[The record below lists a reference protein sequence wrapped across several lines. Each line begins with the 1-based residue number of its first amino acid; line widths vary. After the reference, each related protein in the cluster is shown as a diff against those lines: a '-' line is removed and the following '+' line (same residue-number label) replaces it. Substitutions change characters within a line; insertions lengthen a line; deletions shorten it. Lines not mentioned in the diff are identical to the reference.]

1 MKWRDKERSSN
12 VEDRRGQPGVRNS
25 ASMGKGLLFAQL
37 FRFLPYLLKSKMGRL
52 VLIGAVL
59 FFGFQMFTGQG
70 PMVEMPGVPATQQS
84 ATPSSSPSGTGPD
97 TLSDENAQFVATI
110 LATTESVWGE
120 LLPNGYE
127 EPTLV
132 LYSGST
138 MTGCGVGRAVSGP
151 FYCPADR
158 KVYLD
163 LSFMQQLKQLGA
175 PGDFAFAY
183 VIAHEVGHHVQTLL
197 GTSAEVRQLQQ
208 RSSKTAANE
217 LSVSME
223 LQADCYAGVWGYYV
237 NNEMQ
242 MLEPGDMEEGIAAAG
257 AVGDDRLQEMAGQ
270 SVQPDSF
277 THGSSEQR
285 IAWFKRG
292 FETGDPNQCQTFN
305 GN

>member
-1 MKWRDKERSSN
+1 MKWDDKERSSN

-37 FRFLPYLLKSKMGRL
+37 FRFLPFLLKSKMGRL
-52 VLIGAVL
+52 VLLGAAL
-59 FFGFQMFTGQG
+59 FFGYQTFMGQG
-70 PMVEMPGVPATQQS
+70 PMVNMPDVPVTQRSGNQALTATETG
-84 ATPSSSPSGTGPD
+84 TPT
-97 TLSDENAQFVATI
+97 DENAQFVATI
-110 LATTESVWGE
+110 LATTETVWGD
-120 LLPNGYE
+120 LLPNGYK
-127 EPTLV
+127 EPILV
-132 LYSGST
+132 LYTGST
-138 MTGCGVGRAVSGP
+138 MTGCGVGRAVTGP
-151 FYCPADR
+151 FYCPADQ

-197 GTSAEVRQLQQ
+197 GTSAEVRRLQQ
-208 RSSKTAANE
+208 QSSKTEANE

-242 MLEPGDMEEGIAAAG
+242 MLEPGDMEEGIAAAS

-285 IAWFKRG
+285 VAWFKKG

-305 GN
+305 GG

>member
-1 MKWRDKERSSN
+1 MKWDDKEQSSN
-12 VEDRRGQPGVRNS
+12 VEDRRGQPGGRNS

-37 FRFLPYLLKSKMGRL
+37 FRFLPYLLRSKMGRL
-52 VLIGAVL
+52 VLLGAAL
-59 FFGFQMFTGQG
+59 FFGYQMFMGGG
-70 PMVEMPGVPATQQS
+70 PMVGMPGAPTQQS
-84 ATPSSSPSGTGPD
+84 ANPSLTPSGTTGTP
-97 TLSDENAQFVATI
+97 TDENAQFVAAI
-110 LATTESVWGE
+110 LATTETVWGK

-127 EPTLV
+127 EPILV
-132 LYSGST
+132 LYTGST
-138 MTGCGVGRAVSGP
+138 MTGCGVGRAVTGP
-151 FYCPADR
+151 FYCPEDR

-197 GTSAEVRQLQQ
+197 GTSAEVRRLQQ
-208 RSSKTAANE
+208 QSSKTEANA
-217 LSVSME
+217 LSVGME

-242 MLEPGDMEEGIAAAG
+242 MLEPGDMEEGIAAAT

-277 THGSSEQR
+277 THGSSAQR
-285 IAWFKRG
+285 VAWFKKG

-305 GN
+305 GG